1 MTKLLIVGGVAGGAS
16 AATRLRRLD
25 EFAEIIVF
33 ERGAY
38 VSYANCG
45 MPYYVGGVI
54 TDRQALLQATPE
66 GLATDY
72 RLDVRV
78 GHEVVAIDRAART
91 VTVRRLDTGE
101 TYAETYD
108 RLLLAPGARPVV
120 PPLPGLDLPGVFRL
134 RNMADMDAIKAHVDQ
149 GKARDAVVVGGGFIG
164 LEMAENLKL
173 RGLNVTV
180 IEMLNQALPPL
191 DFEMA
196 ALVHR
201 HLRQKNIRLALGDG
215 LQGIAASPE
224 GRLAVTLASG
234 RVAMADLV
242 LLSIGLKPESDLA
255 RAAGLELGPKGHIVV
270 NDRLQTS
277 DPEIYAVGDA
287 VQVRDLVSGTLTAV
301 PLAGP
306 ASRQARIAADNMLGR
321 TMAYVG
327 AQGTAIVRVFDLTV
341 ATTGLNAR
349 QLQAQGLAF
358 RSSIT
363 QGTDHPGYYPG
374 AATMSIKLLYRPDTG
389 KLLGAQAVGSR
400 GVDRT
405 MNTLATALR
414 AGMTV
419 FDLEQ
424 LELVYSPQYGSAR
437 DAVNVA
443 GFVAGNWLRGDTEL
457 VHWDRALHLDSDKER
472 ILDVRTAPEWADV
485 HAEGA
490 AHIPVQQ
497 LRERWGELD
506 KSKRW
511 LIMCKSGK
519 RGYLAERILR
529 QHGLDVANI
538 TGGIEIYTAATEKQS
553 NFDEWKPE

>member
-1 MTKLLIVGGVAGGAS
+1 MTKILIVGGVAGGAS

-25 EFAEIIVF
+25 EFADIIVF

-45 MPYYVGGVI
+45 MPYHIGGVI
-54 TDRQALLQATPE
+54 RNRQTLLVATPQS
-66 GLATDY
+66 LATDY
-72 RLDVRV
+72 KLDVRINQ
-78 GHEVVAIDRAART
+78 EVIAIDRAGKV
-91 VTVRRLDTGE
+91 VTVRRLDSGE
-101 TYAETYD
+101 TYQESYD
-108 RLLLAPGARPVV
+108 KLLLAPGAKPVA
-120 PPLPGLDLPGVFRL
+120 PPVPGLDLPGVFRL
-134 RNMADMDAIKAHVDQ
+134 RNIPDMDAIKAHVDSGQ
-149 GKARDAVVVGGGFIG
+149 AHAAVVVGGGFIG
-164 LEMAENLKL
+164 LEMAENLKE
-173 RGLNVTV
+173 RGLQVTV
-180 IEMLNQALPPL
+180 VEMLNQTLPPL

-215 LQGIAASPE
+215 LKSIAAASD

-234 RVAMADLV
+234 RVAVADLV
-242 LLSIGLKPESDLA
+242 LLSVGLKPESDLA

-277 DPEIYAVGDA
+277 DPDIYAVGDA
-287 VQVRDLVSGTLTAV
+287 IQVRDAVTGGVTAI

-306 ASRQARIAADNMLGR
+306 ANRQARIAADNILERSM
-321 TMAYVG
+321 TYVG
-327 AQGTAIVRVFDLTV
+327 AQGSSIVKVFDLTI

-363 QGTDHPGYYPG
+363 HSTDHPTYYPD
-374 AATMSIKLLYRPDTG
+374 AATMSIKLLYAPDTG
-389 KLLGAQAVGSR
+389 RLLGAQVVGGR

-424 LELVYSPQYGSAR
+424 LDLVYSPQYGSAR
-437 DAVNVA
+437 DAVNIA
-443 GFVAGNWLRGDTEL
+443 GFVAGNWLRGDTVL
-457 VHWDRALHLDSDKER
+457 VQWDEINRLDPDKDR
-472 ILDVRTAPEWADV
+472 LLDVRTA
-485 HAEGA
+485 AECTVCHVEGDT
-490 AHIPVQQ
+490 HIPVQQ
-497 LRERWGELD
+497 LRQRLDELD

-511 LIMCKSGK
+511 LIMCKVGR
-519 RGYLAERILR
+519 RGYLAQRILR
-529 QHGLDVANI
+529 QHGFNAVNVS
-538 TGGIEIYTAATEKQS
+538 GGIDTYLAATEKQS
-553 NFDEWKPE
+553 NFDEWQPG

>member
-1 MTKLLIVGGVAGGAS
+1 MTKALIVGGIAGGAS
-16 AATRLRRLD
+16 AAARLRRLD

-33 ERGAY
+33 ERGAH

-45 MPYYVGGVI
+45 MPYYIGGVI
-54 TDRQALLQATPE
+54 KDRQALLLATP
-66 GLATDY
+66 LSLSTDY

-78 GHEVVAIDRAART
+78 GQEVIAIDRTKKA
-91 VTVRRLDTGE
+91 VTVRKLDTGE
-101 TYAETYD
+101 TYAESYD
-108 RLLLAPGARPVV
+108 KLLLAPGAKPLV

-134 RNMADMDAIKAHVDQ
+134 RNIADMDALKAQLDSGAMHT
-149 GKARDAVVVGGGFIG
+149 AVVVGGGFIG
-164 LEMAENLKL
+164 LEVAENLKL

-180 IEMLNQALPPL
+180 VEMLEQVLPPL

-215 LQGIAASPE
+215 LKGIATAPG

-234 RVAMADLV
+234 RVAETDMV

-255 RAAGLELGPKGHIVV
+255 RAAGLELGPKGHIAV

-277 DPEIYAVGDA
+277 DPDIYAVGDA
-287 VQVRDLVSGTLTAV
+287 IQVRDLVTGTFTAV

-321 TMAYVG
+321 TMTYAG
-327 AQGTAIVRVFDLTV
+327 ALGSAIVKVFDLTI
-341 ATTGLNAR
+341 ATAGLNAK
-349 QLQAQGLAF
+349 QLRTQGLEF

-363 QGTDHPGYYPG
+363 QSGDHPGYYPH
-374 AATMSIKLLYRPDTG
+374 ATTMTVKLLYSPHTG
-389 KLLGAQAVGSR
+389 KLLGAQAVGGR
-400 GVDRT
+400 GIDRT
-405 MNTLATALR
+405 IDTLATALR
-414 AGMTV
+414 ASMTV

-424 LELVYSPQYGSAR
+424 LDLVYSPQYGSAR
-437 DAVNVA
+437 DPVNIA
-443 GFVAGNWLRGDTEL
+443 GFVAGNWMRGDVDL
-457 VHWDRALHLDSDKER
+457 VNWDDVKRTDPDKEGV
-472 ILDVRTAPEWADV
+472 LDVRSAAELAQYRI
-485 HAEGA
+485 EGA
-490 AHIPVQQ
+490 THIHVKE
-497 LRERWGELD
+497 LRRRWNELD

-511 LIMCKSGK
+511 LVICKVGK

-529 QHGLDVANI
+529 QHGFAVANV
-538 TGGIEIYTAATEKQS
+538 TGGIDIYSAATEKQS